1 MADVKRW
8 TVTYTKQLTQKR
20 KVYQDGFL
28 ELQTSTDKVMLYDDY
43 EKLLE
48 CRLLK
53 KDEVVSCGGSL
64 TFSAYLIDILD
75 AQEGHK
81 PITDLN
87 SQGRDMKI
95 TGKPSLMHRQK
106 LRNRSVSSDRQNYE
120 EKKNKAW
127 QTLSPSRKIIR
138 EFKKSEVQKYQA
150 PQTSPD
156 TTKPSTTEWHALYT
170 TQVTQKAKKYH
181 DGCLQLVTRGSL
193 GRQVMLFDESRKLLN
208 SRFLKKD
215 EVIRSG
221 ESIPFDSHLVEI
233 GEHEEDRKP
242 QIDLSAQGNNCNVVK
257 ETRTLHG
264 KGALQN
270 NSCSEKEGDSN
281 FRIFTVDET
290 KLSRRGPT
298 NKPLRDAHQI
308 LSVLHKPTAQESIV
322 AGYMDKSK
330 MELAAPPKGTQVSDA
345 VILDSPKDDRSL
357 RASLQHRESGESV
370 STRKSSENIDIGN
383 SPDLMSSEAI
393 SSELSKGVDPGN
405 SHQPGLIKIEAD
417 TQWCDGAF
425 AFADSSSTASPIDNV
440 RKTSTEY
447 ACTGEIDEGPS
458 FDLGF

>member
-8 TVTYTKQLTQKR
+8 KVTYTKHLTQKR

-28 ELQTSTDKVMLYDDY
+28 ELQTSTNKVMLYDDY

-53 KDEVVSCGGSL
+53 KDEVVSCGESL

-87 SQGRDMKI
+87 SQGRNMN

-106 LRNRSVSSDRQNYE
+106 FRNRSVSSDRQNYE

-127 QTLSPSRKIIR
+127 KTLSPSRKIIR

-156 TTKPSTTEWHALYT
+156 TTKPSTTEWQALYT

-181 DGCLQLVTRGSL
+181 DGFLQLVTCGSL

-221 ESIPFDSHLVEI
+221 ESIAFDSHLVEI

-264 KGALQN
+264 KGTLQN
-270 NSCSEKEGDSN
+270 NACSEKEGDSN

-290 KLSRRGPT
+290 KLSRRVPT

-308 LSVLHKPTAQESIV
+308 LSILQKPTAQESIV

-330 MELAAPPKGTQVSDA
+330 MEMASSPKGTQVSDT
-345 VILDSPKDDRSL
+345 VILDSPKDDQPPRV
-357 RASLQHRESGESV
+357 SLQHRESGESV

-383 SPDLMSSEAI
+383 SPGLMSSEAI
-393 SSELSKGVDPGN
+393 SSELSKGVDAGS
-405 SHQPGLIKIEAD
+405 SHQPGLVKIEAD
-417 TQWCDGAF
+417 TQWRDGAF
-425 AFADSSSTASPIDNV
+425 AESSSTTSPIDNV

-447 ACTGEIDEGPS
+447 ACTREIDEGPS